1 MKKTVLGLIIIGML
15 AGCSTVENKPAPID
29 TSQADAE
36 AAKAA
41 ADKAAADKTAA
52 DAAAQAR
59 ALAQSRLA
67 SQLNPLTDP
76 NNILSQRSVY
86 FDFNQYSVSDVY
98 HAMLEA
104 HAAYLVAHSNAKVT
118 LQGNTDDRGSSE
130 YNLALGQR
138 RADAVR
144 KELSLLSVPEKQME
158 AISFGKEKPRA
169 TGDDE
174 AAWKQDRRTDIVY
187 QGE

>member
-15 AGCSTVENKPAPID
+15 AGCSTVDNKPAPID
-29 TSQADAE
+29 TSQADAA

-41 ADKAAADKTAA
+41 ADKAAADKA
-52 DAAAQAR
+52 AAAQAR
-59 ALAQSRLA
+59 GLAQSRLA

-104 HAAYLVAHSNAKVT
+104 QAAYLVAHSNAKVT

-144 KELSLLSVPEKQME
+144 KELSLLSVPENQME
-158 AISFGKEKPRA
+158 AISFGKEKPHA

-174 AAWKQDRRTDIVY
+174 AAWKQNRRTDIVY